1 MTRASHH
8 RHGLHFV
15 LLLVLS
21 LAWPAPPV
29 GSAPVQPSDMEMA
42 IQGGMSDCEQC
53 CFRCDDGK
61 LPEVPCP
68 GTAVGCSGLLGVT
81 AIIDTLPLLVTA
93 MHRSEPAALF
103 VSWVPEPDGPPP
115 KYAYSA

>member
-1 MTRASHH
+1 MTQASH
-8 RHGLHFV
+8 RRLGLHLT

-21 LAWPAPPV
+21 LAWPATHID
-29 GSAPVQPSDMEMA
+29 SAPAQPSDTEMA
-42 IQGGMSDCEQC
+42 FQGGMSDCEQC

-61 LPEVPCP
+61 LPELPCP

-81 AIIDTLPLLVTA
+81 AGIDILPLPATA
-93 MHRSEPAALF
+93 MHRSESAAFF
-103 VSWVPEPDGPPP
+103 VSWAPEPDGPPP